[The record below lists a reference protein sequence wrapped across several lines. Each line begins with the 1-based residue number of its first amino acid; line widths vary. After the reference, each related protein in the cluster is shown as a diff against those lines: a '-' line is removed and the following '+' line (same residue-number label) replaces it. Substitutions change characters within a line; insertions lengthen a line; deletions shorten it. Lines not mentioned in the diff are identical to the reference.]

1 MRLYLDSCSLQRPL
15 DNKDQIRIMLE
26 AEAVLVIIAL
36 CEMGHIYLVSSDV
49 LLFENQQ
56 ITDASRREFALEVLR
71 KADLFSQLDQRIEN
85 RAKEFADAGIMPL
98 DAMHLASAVNA
109 EANYFCTCDDK
120 LLKKAK
126 ALCEPKMKI
135 VTPIEFL
142 EEIEDD
148 SRS

>member
-1 MRLYLDSCSLQRPL
+1 MNLYLDSCSLQRPL

-26 AEAVLVIIAL
+26 AEAVLVIVAL
-36 CEMGHIYLVSSDV
+36 CEIGHIDLISSEV

-71 KADLFSQLDQRIEN
+71 KAKLFSQLDERIKN
-85 RAKEFADAGIMPL
+85 RAKEFADVGIMPL
-98 DAMHLASAVNA
+98 DAMHLASAEKA

-126 ALCEPKMKI
+126 ALCEPKMRI

-142 EEIEDD
+142 EEIEND